1 MASGQ
6 AEELTPHQGKVLFF
20 PGGVF
25 ADGKTI
31 LVTSNQKGGYQNVAL
46 LDVATKQLKW
56 ITDTQWEA
64 QAGEFSPDG
73 TLATWVLNA
82 DGISTANLYD
92 VSSGKSRPIDM
103 PVGLTSPDGTPN
115 RVFSRWQVCCCS
127 IIRVHSG
134 HPTSGSTTWRRISRA
149 SSPIRQWPA

>member
-20 PGGVF
+20 AGGVSP
-25 ADGKTI
+25 DGKTI
-31 LVTSNQKGGYQNVAL
+31 LVNSNQKGGYQNVAL
-46 LDVATKQLKW
+46 LDVASKQLKW

-73 TLATWVLNA
+73 KLATWVINA
-82 DGISTANLYD
+82 DGVTTAYIYD
-92 VSSGKSRPIDM
+92 IGQRKVRAVAM

-115 RVFSRWQVCCCS
+115 RLLSRRQVPAAEPPEF
-127 IIRVHSG
+127 
-134 HPTSGSTTWRRISRA
+134 PTAFRLLGLR
-149 SSPIRQWPA
+149 PGDP